1 MEWGEWEG
9 GSSRTGHM
17 YAYDWLTMNG
27 RNQHIV
33 KQLSSNRKSTNKLK
47 LIFLFLA
54 SLVAQM
60 VKRPP
65 AMWET
70 WVQSLGWEGNLER
83 EMARYSSTLAW
94 KIPWTEEP
102 GKLQSMGSQRVTQD
116 WATSL
121 SLLFIILLNKSK

>member
-1 MEWGEWEG
+1 MEWGQWEG

-17 YAYDWLTMNG
+17 YAYNWLMLNG
-27 RNQHIV
+27 RNQHSV

-60 VKRPP
+60 VKLPC

-70 WVQSLGWEGNLER
+70 WVWSLGWEANLEK
-83 EMARYSSTLAW
+83 EMAMHSSALVW
-94 KIPWTEEP
+94 KIPRTEET
-102 GKLQSMGSQRVTQD
+102 GRLQFTGSQRVRHD

>member
-1 MEWGEWEG
+1 MEWGQWEG

-17 YAYDWLTMNG
+17 YAYNWLMLNG
-27 RNQHIV
+27 RNQHSV

-60 VKRPP
+60 VKLPC

-70 WVQSLGWEGNLER
+70 WVRSLGWEANLEK
-83 EMARYSSTLAW
+83 EMAMHSSTLVG
-94 KIPWTEEP
+94 KIPRTEET
-102 GKLQSMGSQRVTQD
+102 GRLQSTGSQRVRHD
-116 WATSL
+116 
-121 SLLFIILLNKSK
+121 

>member
-116 WATSL
+116 
-121 SLLFIILLNKSK
+121 

>member
-1 MEWGEWEG
+1 MEWGQWEG

-17 YAYDWLTMNG
+17 YAYNWLMLNG
-27 RNQHIV
+27 RNQLSV

-60 VKRPP
+60 VKLPC

-70 WVQSLGWEGNLER
+70 WVWSLGWEANLEK
-83 EMARYSSTLAW
+83 EMAMHSSALVW
-94 KIPWTEEP
+94 KIPRTEET
-102 GKLQSMGSQRVTQD
+102 GRLQFTGSQRVRHD

>member
-54 SLVAQM
+54 SLVAQT
-60 VKRPP
+60 VKRLST
-65 AMWET
+65 MRET
-70 WVQSLGWEGNLER
+70 GVRSLGQEDPLEK
-83 EMARYSSTLAW
+83 EMAIHSSTIAW
-94 KIPWTEEP
+94 RIRWTEEP
-102 GKLQSMGSQRVTQD
+102 GKLQSMGPHRVGHD
-116 WATSL
+116 
-121 SLLFIILLNKSK
+121 

>member
-60 VKRPP
+60 VKRLP
-65 AMWET
+65 ADRET
-70 WVQSLGWEGNLER
+70 
-83 EMARYSSTLAW
+83 
-94 KIPWTEEP
+94 
-102 GKLQSMGSQRVTQD
+102 
-116 WATSL
+116 
-121 SLLFIILLNKSK
+121 